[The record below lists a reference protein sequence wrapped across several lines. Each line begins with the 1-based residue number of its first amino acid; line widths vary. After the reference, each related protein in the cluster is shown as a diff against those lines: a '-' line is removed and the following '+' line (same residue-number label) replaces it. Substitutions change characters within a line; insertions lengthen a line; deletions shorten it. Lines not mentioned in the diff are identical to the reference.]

1 MSQDARLH
9 TMPSRETDTMI
20 ATTPSPLPD
29 PPAGSPGGL
38 GGPCG
43 VLHQLALP
51 SQASSAISRLLSLH
65 PTFSCHQGI
74 LSPRIFY
81 TQGDLVHIPLN
92 NHNNI
97 NKASNWTN
105 GVHSNLAD

>member
-9 TMPSRETDTMI
+9 TMPSRETDTMT

-38 GGPCG
+38 GGPRG
-43 VLHQLALP
+43 PLHQLAPP

-65 PTFSCHQGI
+65 PTYLMLPRNSISKNILHTGRPRSHPSQQPQRHQQSFELDQWRTQSFS
-74 LSPRIFY
+74 
-81 TQGDLVHIPLN
+81 
-92 NHNNI
+92 
-97 NKASNWTN
+97 
-105 GVHSNLAD
+105 